1 VEVRLLYFLLLLPL
15 SCCLETLEHISSL
28 MALNIPLCPW
38 FGANRWLGGMT
49 TVVSIIFSDV
59 IPLRQR
65 GTWQG
70 YLNIVFALGASGGAP
85 LGGILSDTIGWRW
98 QVPLSPSHC
107 YGANT
112 SQGLLN
118 PIPYDNHRIPYGF
131 LRPRP
136 PESRTFALSRESGEN

>member
-1 VEVRLLYFLLLLPL
+1 MEVRLLYFRHLLPL
-15 SCCLETLEHISSL
+15 SCCLATMKHLSSL
-28 MALNIPLCPW
+28 ISLNLTLCPM
-38 FGANRWLGGMT
+38 FCANRWLGGMT
-49 TVVSIIFSDV
+49 TVVSILLSD
-59 IPLRQR
+59 IIILRQR

>member
-1 VEVRLLYFLLLLPL
+1 
-15 SCCLETLEHISSL
+15 
-28 MALNIPLCPW
+28 M

-59 IPLRQR
+59 VSLRQR

-98 QVPLSPSHC
+98 QVPLPPSHC

-112 SQGLLN
+112 SQGILN
-118 PIPYDNHRIPYGF
+118 PIPDDDHCIRRSL
-131 LRPRP
+131 LRP
-136 PESRTFALSRESGEN
+136 